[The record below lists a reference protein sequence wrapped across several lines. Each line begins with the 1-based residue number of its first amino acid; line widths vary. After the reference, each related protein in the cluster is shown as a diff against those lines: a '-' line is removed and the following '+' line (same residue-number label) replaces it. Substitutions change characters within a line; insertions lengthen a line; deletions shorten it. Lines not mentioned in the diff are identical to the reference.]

1 MFELKK
7 AKKFQKWVVFYN
19 IACYNKN
26 VDRKQLK
33 NNKSKKLKIIAKKS
47 IKRFQTTYNI
57 NVNS

>member
-57 NVNS
+57 I